1 MKLTPA
7 LLILVFL
14 MSGLGYAKDAAT
26 TKGTTILIVKECPKD
41 ADVPDNAVCAET
53 YLPVRLVFKLKRGE
67 KLKSQQV
74 LKCGLEKNRNLAC
87 EHEVRLELDSSL
99 LPKQE

>member
-1 MKLTPA
+1 MNSTPTM
-7 LLILVFL
+7 LILVML
-14 MSGLGYAKDAAT
+14 MSGLGYAKDTAT
-26 TKGTTILIVKECPKD
+26 KKGTTILIVKECPKD
-41 ADVPDNAVCAET
+41 ADVPDEAVCAET

-67 KLKSQQV
+67 KLKPQQV

-99 LPKQE
+99 LPRQD